1 MLQLGLGLALLSAL
15 TTQLGFLMRHRGAVA
30 APDVDMSRPL
40 ASIVGLFKSKWW
52 TLGYLVAAVAYA
64 FHVGA
69 LALAPLSIVQAV
81 LSGGLVLLAVL
92 ADRLFGFD
100 LGKREWTG
108 VVLAAV
114 GLGFLALTANG
125 SSGEG
130 SADYSKLGLVVCM
143 SVLVATGVVLI
154 LKGRTA
160 DREGGGRCGIYLAI
174 AAGLL
179 FTVSHVSIK
188 AIEHHATGGVLAVL
202 ATPFPYILVTCGVV
216 AFFVSARSLQ
226 IGDGVAVIAVTSIAS
241 NASAMPAGV
250 IVFSDSLGTSSAV
263 VVGRI
268 LSFIVVIVAAALI
281 PAPTRAGERAKEA
294 GRRAKAGKAPARGEP
309 ATV

>member
-1 MLQLGLGLALLSAL
+1 MLHVGLGLALLSAL

-30 APDVDMSRPL
+30 APDVDMAHPL
-40 ASIVGLFKSKWW
+40 RSIVGLFRSKWW
-52 TLGYLVAAVAYA
+52 TLGYVVAAVAYA

-69 LALAPLSIVQAV
+69 LAMAPLSIVQAV
-81 LSGGLVLLAVL
+81 LAGGLVLLAVL
-92 ADRLFGFD
+92 AEKLFGFH
-100 LGKREWTG
+100 LGRREWTG

-114 GLGFLALTANG
+114 GLAFLALTANG
-125 SSGEG
+125 SSGRK
-130 SADYSKLGLVVCM
+130 SADYSMLGLVTCEIL
-143 SVLVATGVVLI
+143 LVAAGTVLI
-154 LKGRTA
+154 LKGRTG
-160 DREGGGRCGIYLAI
+160 DRETGGRCGIYLGI

-188 AIEHHATGGVLAVL
+188 AISHHSDGGLVAVL
-202 ATPFPYILVTCGVV
+202 ATPFPYLVIACGVV

-250 IVFSDSLGTSSAV
+250 LVFSDSLGPNSLVIA
-263 VVGRI
+263 GRI
-268 LSFIVVIVAAALI
+268 ISFIVVIVAAAPI
-281 PAPTRAGERAKEA
+281 PAPTRAGERAREA
-294 GRRAKAGKAPARGEP
+294 GRSESPAPRGAP

>member
-30 APDVDMSRPL
+30 APDVDMGHPL
-40 ASIVGLFKSKWW
+40 RSVVGLFRSKWW
-52 TLGYLVAAVAYA
+52 TLGYVVAAIAYA

-92 ADRLFGFD
+92 AERLFGFE
-100 LGKREWTG
+100 LGRREWAG
-108 VVLAAV
+108 VVLAAA
-114 GLGFLALTANG
+114 GLAFLALTASG
-125 SSGEG
+125 SSGKG
-130 SADYSKLGLVVCM
+130 SADYSMLGLVVCQL
-143 SVLVATGVVLI
+143 VLVGAGAALI
-154 LKGRTA
+154 LKGRSA
-160 DREGGGRCGIYLAI
+160 DRESGERCGLYLAI

-188 AIEHHATGGVLAVL
+188 AIEHHSTGGPLAVL
-202 ATPFPYILVTCGVV
+202 ATPFPYILVACGVV

-226 IGDGVAVIAVTSIAS
+226 VGDGVAVIAVTSIAS

-250 IVFSDSLGTSSAV
+250 LVFSDSLGSTGLIVA
-263 VVGRI
+263 GRI
-268 LSFIVVIVAAALI
+268 ISFLVVIVAAALI
-281 PAPTRAGERAKEA
+281 PAPTRAGERAREA
-294 GRRAKAGKAPARGEP
+294 GRAERAPRGEP

>member
-1 MLQLGLGLALLSAL
+1 MLHLGLGLALLSAL
-15 TTQLGFLMRHRGAVA
+15 TTQLGFLLRHRGAVE
-30 APDVDMSRPL
+30 APDVDMHHPL
-40 ASIVGLFKSKWW
+40 RSIAGLFRSKWW
-52 TLGYLVAAVAYA
+52 TVGYLVAAVAYA

-81 LSGGLVLLAVL
+81 LAGGLVLLAVL
-92 ADRLFGFD
+92 ADRVFGFE
-100 LGKREWTG
+100 LGRREWMG

-114 GLGFLALTANG
+114 GLAFLALTANG
-125 SSGEG
+125 QSGKA
-130 SADYSKLGLVVCM
+130 SDNYSLLGLVVCEAL
-143 SVLVATGVVLI
+143 LVGAGAVLI

-160 DREGGGRCGIYLAI
+160 DREGGKRCGIYLAI

-188 AIEHHATGGVLAVL
+188 AIGHHSTGGPLAVL
-202 ATPFPYILVTCGVV
+202 ATPFPYLVVACGVV

-226 IGDGVAVIAVTSIAS
+226 VGDGVAVIAVTSIAS

-250 IVFSDSLGTSSAV
+250 LVFSDSLGSSGLIVA
-263 VVGRI
+263 GRI
-268 LSFIVVIVAAALI
+268 VSFVVVIVAAALI
-281 PAPTRAGERAKEA
+281 PAPTRAGERAREA
-294 GRRAKAGKAPARGEP
+294 GRSSSGAARRQP